1 MGHRWNGPIWH
12 CSKYRKQRSRSWWST
27 STISLTAH
35 IDSVSLGPACARRS
49 TQSGIGPAETLSHTH
64 RERESTSLQGRRKY
78 TREHGSPVIIPP
90 TIHPSLASQ
99 LTANLRFHSLIY
111 VLLTYAY
118 LYELFTQKKIYEL
131 HIHVAQQTNSARWDR
146 IDFASDAF
154 LNELHSSCH
163 HRVAT
168 ANSCSQS
175 QVTTINVQHWRRV
188 ILDLMPRFEPDAM
201 PCASSLAPWVS
212 GSTPSIP

>member
-1 MGHRWNGPIWH
+1 MKWADLTLLQIPQAAEPFVRGGLLRQSLLQPTSIPLVSAQLAPVAAPSRG
-12 CSKYRKQRSRSWWST
+12 SDRRKLCHT
-27 STISLTAH
+27 LT
-35 IDSVSLGPACARRS
+35 
-49 TQSGIGPAETLSHTH
+49 
-64 RERESTSLQGRRKY
+64 ERESTSLQGRRKY

-175 QVTTINVQHWRRV
+175 QVTTINVQH
-188 ILDLMPRFEPDAM
+188 
-201 PCASSLAPWVS
+201 
-212 GSTPSIP
+212 